1 MSSNSKSN
9 IQSRETF
16 AGVSTSHSP
25 SKINNRQDT
34 NLYAGNTT
42 ETDSVESVK
51 KSDFSQGKV
60 KKILFRSRK
69 HPNKRS
75 ISNNSGNSNGNKD
88 V

>member
-42 ETDSVESVK
+42 ETDSVESIK
-51 KSDFSQGKV
+51 KSDFS
-60 KKILFRSRK
+60 
-69 HPNKRS
+69 
-75 ISNNSGNSNGNKD
+75 
-88 V
+88 